1 VVSLGTPVS
10 STIKTDCHDI
20 TEILLKV
27 ALNTNSSPL
36 CIIKCCN
43 LKKSDIFKQNMIK
56 HIRNRAEILVGKNFD
71 ESQPKVMRPT
81 SAFLILL
88 YKSDESRTRLDEYQ
102 VLLPYEFKI
111 MIAKFTLIG
120 ETVNA

>member
-1 VVSLGTPVS
+1 
-10 STIKTDCHDI
+10 
-20 TEILLKV
+20 
-27 ALNTNSSPL
+27 
-36 CIIKCCN
+36 
-43 LKKSDIFKQNMIK
+43 MIK
-56 HIRNRAEILVGKNFD
+56 HIRNRAEILIGKKFD

-88 YKSDESRTRLDEYQ
+88 YKSDESRTHLDEYQ